1 MSTVSGFVGFES
13 EIYVFVVHVPF
24 AFSVPRLSSSGWT
37 RKTAPRASH
46 SVTPKQKKP
55 VQRSF
60 HHLEFIHTC
69 TKKHIW
75 RNHVRVLSGGM
86 RTAPLSEFT
95 FFLCYLWDRKKCK
108 LISDER
114 CQGLDTN
121 SFHFTF
127 YVSCVFREKKTKYRK
142 KKKRFRVLST
152 EYSVGGAGAVRA
164 PPGAQKTGRRGVSC
178 RGRRKHRKHPKS
190 RKKEI

>member
-1 MSTVSGFVGFES
+1 MSTVFGFVGFES

-95 FFLCYLWDRKKCK
+95 FFCAICGTPNFVYFFMSCAARAWT
-108 LISDER
+108 LIRSI
-114 CQGLDTN
+114 LL
-121 SFHFTF
+121 SMFL
-127 YVSCVFREKKTKYRK
+127 VFFEKKKTKYRK
-142 KKKRFRVLST
+142 KKIS
-152 EYSVGGAGAVRA
+152 RA
-164 PPGAQKTGRRGVSC
+164 QY
-178 RGRRKHRKHPKS
+178 
-190 RKKEI
+190 

>member
-1 MSTVSGFVGFES
+1 MLGRTLVTDAAWGIKSKQNRDNDIRKCVSCNNCWGVINLDQPLQCDNNPRVGFEN

-24 AFSVPRLSSSGWT
+24 AFSGPRLSSPGST

-121 SFHFTF
+121 SFHFIL
-127 YVSCVFREKKTKYRK
+127 SAI
-142 KKKRFRVLST
+142 RVCFIISANPDFI
-152 EYSVGGAGAVRA
+152 S
-164 PPGAQKTGRRGVSC
+164 
-178 RGRRKHRKHPKS
+178 
-190 RKKEI
+190 